1 MKKKKKLC
9 RITFTTN
16 KSFSFNAFFIFLIF
30 ISLSLFIIFIE
41 KEKFLQSI
49 IFIMIFV
56 NSFFFLFNN
65 KIVLEKYFIR
75 IYFGIF
81 VYKIKYKDIKCLYK
95 INNHLISFASSS
107 RRVGIKT
114 NNYKYKLFDVFV
126 SPVDCDDFIYEV
138 DERIN

>member
-1 MKKKKKLC
+1 MKKKKKLY

-16 KSFSFNAFFIFLIF
+16 KSFSFNMFFVFLIF

-41 KEKFLQSI
+41 KERFTQSI
-49 IFIMIFV
+49 VFIMMFV
-56 NSFFFLFNN
+56 ASLFFLLNN

-95 INNHLISFASSS
+95 INNHLINFASSS

-114 NNYKYKLFDVFV
+114 NKYKTKLFDVFV
-126 SPVDCDDFIYEV
+126 SPMDCDDFIYEV
-138 DERIN
+138 NGRIK